1 MSNLKITQKD
11 IMEMVTRSVN
21 MIINEASAASWKKSI
36 INKIYKATRD
46 VTSHLYRDSNWE
58 AVFNAID
65 IIKNVIGEEGE
76 VDVTVKNGGYWKTAG
91 ETPNYKEYLLKI
103 NMNNGIE
110 INGSLKCHSAGTM
123 EDPFDRYDITITLW

>member
-1 MSNLKITQKD
+1 
-11 IMEMVTRSVN
+11 ME
-21 MIINEASAASWKKSI
+21 
-36 INKIYKATRD
+36 NKLFFIEFIFY
-46 VTSHLYRDSNWE
+46 
-58 AVFNAID
+58 FID

-76 VDVTVKNGGYWKTAG
+76 VDVTVKNGGYWKGVG

-103 NMNNGIE
+103 NMNNGME

>member
-21 MIINEASAASWKKSI
+21 MIINEASTASWKKSI

-58 AVFNAID
+58 AVFNAIVL
-65 IIKNVIGEEGE
+65 IKNVIGVECE

-91 ETPNYKEYLLKI
+91 ETPNYKEYLL
-103 NMNNGIE
+103 
-110 INGSLKCHSAGTM
+110 
-123 EDPFDRYDITITLW
+123 

>member
-1 MSNLKITQKD
+1 MSILKITQKD
-11 IMEMVTRSVN
+11 IMEMVAHSVN
-21 MIINEASAASWKKSI
+21 MIINEVNAASWKKSI

-76 VDVTVKNGGYWKTAG
+76 VDVTVKNGGYWKISST
-91 ETPNYKEYLLKI
+91 NWMKI
-103 NMNNGIE
+103 IFPFRISRLMCRLNN
-110 INGSLKCHSAGTM
+110 K
-123 EDPFDRYDITITLW
+123 